1 MAQYTPNFNL
11 YEPDS
16 SDDFAD
22 FRTEFNNN
30 MNIIDQNLGGGGGS
44 GGHTIYD
51 EDGNALAQE
60 SGLQFTGS
68 VNVTDDNVNGR
79 TVVDITGGGGSNLI
93 IDAQI
98 YSTEEKQVGVWV
110 DNKPLYCKT
119 VQTAIPNNSQ
129 ASYSHNIA
137 DIDTIVRIEGGAWGS
152 NQLLP
157 INMTGYVYNNNEGA
171 LRVTVTK
178 THVVVM
184 PLGWDGS
191 GYTGL
196 WNIYYTKT
204 TDVAGSGGYEAYG
217 FSPVIYSDVERKIGV
232 WRDNKPLYQKTLIG
246 TYNSSATSFQI
257 DVSALDIDKIGN
269 AFLSIS
275 SANYMAEVQDY
286 YSSGSD
292 HIRWYYEKSN
302 NKITLEFGNTYPEKP
317 FEYRLT
323 IQYTK
328 TTDVAGSGDYN
339 TYGVPTVHYS
349 TSEQVIGT
357 WIDGKP
363 LYERTLSLGALP
375 NNSIKTVP
383 HNIAN
388 VDLIFVSDSFF
399 QTGAGASS
407 YLNFTNDSTAGQ
419 TEILVDRTNVE
430 IWAGSNRTSWNGYVT
445 VRYTKTTDT

>member
-30 MNIIDQNLGGGGGS
+30 MNIIDQNLGGGGS

-51 EDGNALAQE
+51 KDGNALAQE
-60 SGLQFTGS
+60 SGLQFTGA

-79 TVVDITGGGGSNLI
+79 TVVDVSGGSNLI
-93 IDAQI
+93 LDAQI
-98 YSTEEKQVGVWV
+98 YSDTEKVVGVWR
-110 DNKPLYCKT
+110 DNKPLYKKT
-119 VQTAIPNNSQ
+119 AHIQNISISANSDTTLNISDYFSNVESAINYECCEENGEAIFPNVMVS
-129 ASYSHNIA
+129 SGLSPYSI
-137 DIDTIVRIEGGAWGS
+137 G
-152 NQLLP
+152 
-157 INMTGYVYNNNEGA
+157 
-171 LRVTVTK
+171 VTVDKASDHIIFTR
-178 THVVVM
+178 
-184 PLGWDGS
+184 GGGGS
-191 GYTGL
+191 ATISVRFTL
-196 WNIYYTKT
+196 YYTKT
-204 TDVAGSGGYEAYG
+204 TDTAGSGGYEAYG
-217 FSPVIYSDVERKIGV
+217 FSPVIYSDVERCIGV

-339 TYGVPTVHYS
+339 TYGVPTIHYS

-357 WIDGKP
+357 WITGKP
-363 LYERTLSLGALP
+363 LYEITVEV
-375 NNSIKTVP
+375 NSV
-383 HNIAN
+383 NIRY
-388 VDLIFVSDSFF
+388 
-399 QTGAGASS
+399 S
-407 YLNFTNDSTAGQ
+407 YNS
-419 TEILVDRTNVE
+419 
-430 IWAGSNRTSWNGYVT
+430 GS
-445 VRYTKTTDT
+445 KQP